1 MGDHSRC
8 GVGAVAGVDE
18 VVVAA
23 AKSAVLAAD
32 DVAEGRLV
40 DVSHVVGGMD
50 ANTTASLSEG
60 LPT

>member
-1 MGDHSRC
+1 M
-8 GVGAVAGVDE
+8 GAVAGVDE